1 MDSIWLGAH
10 RSKIQQCFNTCS
22 TSDVA
27 ATSGNSHHTI
37 DLRLKWR
44 RQCVRKRMLGQENE
58 GSNGRILRIHDGKDA
73 SAAANLTSC
82 GLGESSQGRFRE
94 DPAGVT
100 LHRRGTNVYSLT
112 GTHNFSLTGV
122 RYSLTGI
129 LHSLTDILYS
139 LTDSAQFNG
148 FFFQFSGICTG

>member
-100 LHRRGTNVYSLT
+100 LHRRGTNVIPKKEGGKML
-112 GTHNFSLTGV
+112 L
-122 RYSLTGI
+122 
-129 LHSLTDILYS
+129 
-139 LTDSAQFNG
+139 
-148 FFFQFSGICTG
+148 